1 MEGKSE
7 STMTEE
13 RKTLLEDLGFV
24 WDRHSE
30 AWELR
35 FSELSDFLQ
44 EYGHTNVQSNYRNTQ
59 LSTWVKCQRRQ
70 YKLRWEGDSA
80 NKKTLLSEERI
91 HRLEA
96 LGFEW
101 ELRSR
106 SKSS

>member
-13 RKTLLEDLGFV
+13 RINLLQGIGFV

-30 AWELR
+30 AWEMR
-35 FSELSDFLQ
+35 FSELCIFLEQ
-44 EYGHTNVQSNYRNTQ
+44 NGHTNVPSNYPNTQ

-70 YKLRWEGDSA
+70 YKMHWEVNSG

-91 HRLEA
+91 QRLEA

-101 ELRSR
+101 ELRPR
-106 SKSS
+106 SKSN